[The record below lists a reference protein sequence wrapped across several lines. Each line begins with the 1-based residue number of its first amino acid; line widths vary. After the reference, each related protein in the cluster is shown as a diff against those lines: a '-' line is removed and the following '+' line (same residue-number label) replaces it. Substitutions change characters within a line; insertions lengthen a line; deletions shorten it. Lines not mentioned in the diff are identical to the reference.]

1 MDVEDD
7 LREISEKGIG
17 DKKPTDK
24 AVEKLIL
31 VLSGVFLV
39 LLVISYFVPG
49 NIFYILE
56 GRLVSERLNADFS
69 INLKNGG
76 RVVFEKPAYEKLKE
90 FYFSEQKNEF
100 KACLL
105 GKKEGK
111 DYFVFD
117 LYLPKT
123 FGQSVSHVS
132 AELCSKDT
140 IISLHTHP
148 YKRCIFSE
156 QDIKSYEAVRQVNP
170 EAIIGLMCEAD
181 RFGFYG
187 YY

>member
-1 MDVEDD
+1 MDIEDD
-7 LREISEKGIG
+7 LREISENEFEE
-17 DKKPTDK
+17 KKPENK
-24 AVEKLIL
+24 KIKRLLL
-31 VLSGVFLV
+31 VAASIFLV
-39 LLVISYFVPG
+39 ILIVTYIVPG

-56 GRLVSERLNADFS
+56 GRIVSEKLTDFS
-69 INLKNGG
+69 VNLKNSGK
-76 RVVFEKPAYEKLKE
+76 VVFEKSAYEKLRWL
-90 FYFSEQKNEF
+90 YFSEQRNEF

-111 DYFVFD
+111 DYFVSD

-123 FGQSVSHVS
+123 FGQGVSHVS
-132 AELCSKDT
+132 AELCNKET

-170 EAIIGLMCEAD
+170 DAIIGLMCEAD

-187 YY
+187 F